1 MDPLRKV
8 GAEMDEKLMG
18 AISEFITRRM
28 DDLST
33 DASEAVTDAVTA
45 AGEQMDRLAATLT
58 PEQVSPFHELENAL
72 SLQTGEETR
81 YYYRAGFCDAVK
93 FLLEWSCA
101 D

>member
-33 DASEAVTDAVTA
+33 DA
-45 AGEQMDRLAATLT
+45 
-58 PEQVSPFHELENAL
+58 
-72 SLQTGEETR
+72 
-81 YYYRAGFCDAVK
+81 
-93 FLLEWSCA
+93 
-101 D
+101 